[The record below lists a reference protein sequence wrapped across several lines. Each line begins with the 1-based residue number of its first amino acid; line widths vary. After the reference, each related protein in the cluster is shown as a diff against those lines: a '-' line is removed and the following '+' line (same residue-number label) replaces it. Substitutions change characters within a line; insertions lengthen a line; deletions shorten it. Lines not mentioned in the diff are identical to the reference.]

1 MRIAM
6 AVDPNIPVPPRYYGG
21 IERIVDTLGRGL
33 TAEGHEVTLFSHRA
47 SEGPFRLVAYPEMET
62 TGSTLWR
69 HILLI
74 ASTVLAGNY
83 DLVHSFGRLAYLL
96 PILPC
101 AIPKLMSYQRGIMV
115 SSVRWGRRLA
125 RGTLHFA
132 ACSRHLIDRFPGG
145 SDWHLVYNGVPSD
158 RYRFRPQIAR
168 DAPLIFLGRVEQ
180 IKGPHLAIQVALRT
194 GRSLWLAGNVPPGE
208 KHRAYFT
215 SHIEPHLDGQR
226 IRYLGPVDDAR
237 KDKLLGQSCALLM
250 PILWEEPFGIVMAE
264 ALACGTPVIGLHR
277 GAVPE
282 VVSHGV
288 NGFMCSKLDD
298 MVASVNRISQID
310 RHQCRKSMEE
320 SFSGEVL
327 VDGYQGVYGKML
339 GARP

>member
-180 IKGPHLAIQVALRT
+180 IKGPC
-194 GRSLWLAGNVPPGE
+194 
-208 KHRAYFT
+208 
-215 SHIEPHLDGQR
+215 
-226 IRYLGPVDDAR
+226 GPVAVSGSPATCLQER
-237 KDKLLGQSCALLM
+237 N
-250 PILWEEPFGIVMAE
+250 
-264 ALACGTPVIGLHR
+264 IGLISP
-277 GAVPE
+277 VTL
-282 VVSHGV
+282 
-288 NGFMCSKLDD
+288 NLIWT
-298 MVASVNRISQID
+298 ASAFATWGPWMMLARTS
-310 RHQCRKSMEE
+310 CW
-320 SFSGEVL
+320 
-327 VDGYQGVYGKML
+327 GKAAL
-339 GARP
+339 C